1 MEQEEEIARVE
12 GEIQILTHE
21 NTDYQERMTMLLSKM
36 EEKKNEIEQLEFK
49 IREYASNRKVRFSF
63 FILCFIFPC
72 NECFFIFKGEDDKS
86 LVFASVLQII
96 ICHCLE
102 MTYSTDP
109 T

>member
-1 MEQEEEIARVE
+1 ME

-63 FILCFIFPC
+63 YASYFLAM
-72 NECFFIFKGEDDKS
+72 NVS
-86 LVFASVLQII
+86 LSSK
-96 ICHCLE
+96 E
-102 MTYSTDP
+102 RMTNL
-109 T
+109 

>member
-1 MEQEEEIARVE
+1 ME

-49 IREYASNRKVRFSF
+49 IREYASNRKVRFY
-63 FILCFIFPC
+63 ILCFIFPC

>member
-1 MEQEEEIARVE
+1 ME

-63 FILCFIFPC
+63 YAPYFLAM
-72 NECFFIFKGEDDKS
+72 NVS
-86 LVFASVLQII
+86 LSSK
-96 ICHCLE
+96 E
-102 MTYSTDP
+102 RMTNL
-109 T
+109 